1 MNIHVPQ
8 SYGAIS
14 EIGTIATT
22 SQHLISDQNNG
33 PCMGCV
39 QNTLILMFLITKT
52 YTTNDNFIF
61 SNISYAGQNDP
72 MRSAYNTKNYY
83 LVKTQD
89 FNDAVVL
96 CDIDG
101 SRYTSLLKRSLKYY
115 PEFIVKNKNSL
126 RFKEYIP
133 GKIAA
138 SIVFPEWLCWSRDTG
153 TVDSHPKVIIENGII
168 TPESGPLC
176 KKCIGG
182 TGGSVL
188 QPLWKINP
196 QLAINLITECQY
208 LSSLL
213 ISRIGFS
220 MGVSDC
226 LSTKKDEI
234 NDTLNKTMIE
244 CELIIDSS
252 KTLQE
257 KEIALNGALNK
268 AMSVAP
274 VLAKKYMQKGDRNN
288 LVIMKES
295 GAKGSDTN
303 NGQITGFA
311 GQQNLSGKRL
321 EQTITNGTRTLPH
334 FPMNDL
340 RPTARGF
347 VSNGFL
353 HGLKPSEAWHHAVGG
368 RRGVADTG
376 TKTADVGYLQKKC
389 IKKMQDFMTRQDS
402 TVRDANNNI
411 IQFLYGGD
419 GFSAKNLTNTPK
431 FSYPWVCNPFFIADN
446 VNSKFSLNNDISK
459 ITKRVLNEE
468 ETQYILDNIYAGND
482 KTKKSKINISA
493 TKNFHIITRHFLKE
507 IMLLEPVIGDFIIEY
522 VDLFN
527 FTKITKGFMVGHI
540 AAESV
545 GEPITQLTLN
555 SVVWETKVIIGSYLK
570 EDLQSYFNIGELID
584 IIISKAPSSKIKY
597 YQNNNTEWV
606 DILDLQLNILSVD
619 ENGNKSIKQIE
630 AVTRHNPGGNLV
642 KVKTK
647 SGREVTVTRSK
658 SLLKIINNKLIPTEG
673 DKVKIGDFLP
683 VIPEKNETEYT
694 LINDIFCDEIIE
706 ITEIDENSLEHPKV
720 YDFTVADTYN
730 FVIANGLCCRDTF
743 HSAGQAAKDVT
754 LGVPRFKELL
764 NATKKPSKPTMT
776 LYLKKPIVDS
786 KSIEN
791 KIEMNKIANKI
802 LYQNIE
808 NIIESVTLYKRN
820 KDIKESSTAQLL
832 YSYEVYEP
840 NPIIEFYCKNIL
852 KVNVNDL
859 IKNSDW
865 IISLKFN
872 MYELYS
878 KGILLKDIAKIIE
891 ESSIGGTSKFLTAIP
906 YPNHMGI
913 IDIFSV
919 SFIIENY
926 LVKEKIPFS
935 NDIVTLQTQNYF
947 ITRDVLIP
955 YIYSLKISGIENIK
969 KTFINT
975 DEIFKTNNLVID
987 TQGINLSEALALDFI
1002 DTTKTVCDDMWS
1014 IYRCFGI
1021 EAARYFL
1028 IKEMTKILSFDGTYV
1043 NARHIILLVDSMCV
1057 NGSITS
1063 VSRDGISRTDA
1074 GPISKLMF
1082 EKPVGNI
1089 TISAVT
1095 GEYDTINGTS
1105 SNIFLGMLGNYGPN
1119 LAKVH
1124 EI

>member
-8 SYGAIS
+8 SYGAIA

-22 SQHLISDQNNG
+22 AQALISDQNNG

-52 YTTNDNFIF
+52 YTTKDEFIF
-61 SNISYAGQNDP
+61 DKVD
-72 MRSAYNTKNYY
+72 YNTKNYY
-83 LVKTQD
+83 LIKTQD
-89 FNDAVVL
+89 FNDAVML
-96 CDIDG
+96 CEIDG
-101 SRYTSLLKRSLKYY
+101 ARYNSLLKRALPFY
-115 PEFIVKNKNSL
+115 PEFIIKGKNNFLK
-126 RFKEYIP
+126 FKEYIP

-138 SIVFPEWLCWSRDTG
+138 SIVFPEWLWWSRETG
-153 TVDSHPKVIIENGII
+153 TLDSHPKVIIQNGII

-182 TGGSVL
+182 TGGSIL

-196 QLAINLITECQY
+196 SLALNLITECQY
-208 LSSLL
+208 ISSLL
-213 ISRIGFS
+213 ISRLGFTMS
-220 MGVSDC
+220 VSDC
-226 LSTKKDEI
+226 LSTKKSEI
-234 NDTLNKTMIE
+234 DDALNKTMIE
-244 CELIIDSS
+244 CELIIASPKS
-252 KTLQE
+252 AQE
-257 KEIALNGALNK
+257 KEVALNSALNK

-274 VLAKKYMQKGDRNN
+274 ILAKKWMNKGDRNN

-347 VSNGFL
+347 VKNGYL
-353 HGLKPSEAWHHAVGG
+353 HGLRPSEAWHHAVGG

-402 TVRDANNNI
+402 TVRDSNNNI

-419 GFSAKNLTNTPK
+419 GFSAKHLTNTPK

-446 VNSKFSLNNDISK
+446 INSKFALNGGNSN
-459 ITKRVLNEE
+459 KRGLNEE
-468 ETQYILDNIYAGND
+468 EIQYILDNIFSGD
-482 KTKKSKINISA
+482 SKTKKSKINISA
-493 TKNFHIITRHFLKE
+493 TNNFHIITRHFLKDIE
-507 IMLLEPVIGDFIIEY
+507 LYEPVIGDFIIEY

-527 FTKITKGFMVGHI
+527 FTKITKGFMVGHT
-540 AAESV
+540 AASSI

-555 SVVWETKVIIGSYLK
+555 SVVWETEIHIYIGNASEPLRLYIGDFIDKIINLTPT
-570 EDLQSYFNIGELID
+570 N
-584 IIISKAPSSKIKY
+584 KIVY
-597 YQNNNTEWV
+597 HQNNNTEYV
-606 DILDLQLNILSVD
+606 DISSSNIFIQTVD
-619 ENGNKSIKQIE
+619 ENGKKYYKLIE
-630 AVTRHNPGGNLV
+630 AITRHNPGGNLI

-647 SGREVTVTRSK
+647 SGREVTVTKSK
-658 SLLKIINNKLIPTEG
+658 SLLKIINNKLIPIEG

-683 VIPEKNETEYT
+683 VIPNKNETEYV
-694 LINDIFCDEIIE
+694 LINDVFCDEIIE
-706 ITEIDENSLEHPKV
+706 IIEIDENSLEHPKV
-720 YDFTVADTYN
+720 YDFTVADTFN
-730 FVIANGLCCRDTF
+730 FTLANGLCVRDTF
-743 HSAGQAAKDVT
+743 HAAGQSSKDVT

-776 LYLKKPIVDS
+776 LYLKKPIKDS
-786 KSIEN
+786 KTIQD

-802 LYQNIE
+802 LFLNIE
-808 NIIESVTLYKRN
+808 NFIESSTLYKKN
-820 KDIKESSTAQLL
+820 KDVKESSTAKLL
-832 YSYEVYEP
+832 YNYETYKP
-840 NPIIEFYCKNIL
+840 NNIIEFYCKNIL
-852 KVNVNDL
+852 DVNLQKL
-859 IKNSDW
+859 IDSSDW

-872 MYELYS
+872 IYELYS
-878 KGILLKDIAKIIE
+878 KGVLLKDIANVIN
-891 ESSIGGTSKFLTAIP
+891 ESSTTSTGKFLTAIP

-913 IDIFSV
+913 IDVFQNTFV
-919 SFIIENY
+919 IENY
-926 LVKEKIPFS
+926 MVKEKFGFS
-935 NDIVTLQTQNYF
+935 SDMVNLSNQNYF

-955 YIYSLKISGIENIK
+955 HIYSLKISGIENIK
-969 KTFINT
+969 KVFINT

-987 TQGINLSEALALDFI
+987 TQGINLSEVLALDFI

-1028 IKEMTKILSFDGTYV
+1028 IKEANKILSFDGTYV
-1043 NARHIILLVDSMCV
+1043 NLRHIILLVDAMTIS
-1057 NGSITS
+1057 GTITS
-1063 VSRDGISRTDA
+1063 VSRDGISREVC

-1089 TISAVT
+1089 TVSAT
-1095 GEYDTINGTS
+1095 TTEFDMIKGTS
-1105 SNIFLGMLGNYGPN
+1105 SNIFLGMLGTYGCN
-1119 LAKVH
+1119 LIKVH
-1124 EI
+1124 EN